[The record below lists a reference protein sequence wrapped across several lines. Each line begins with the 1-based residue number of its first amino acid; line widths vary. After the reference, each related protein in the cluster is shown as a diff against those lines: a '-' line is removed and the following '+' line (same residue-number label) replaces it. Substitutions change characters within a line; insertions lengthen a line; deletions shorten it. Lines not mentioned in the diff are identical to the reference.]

1 VFVHLGHRRGKLLV
15 EFGYENQSSEGEV
28 VGHGDEQKNAANK
41 MATTLPNQPVSEVP
55 TAVASAVTCADCPS
69 AAGTVTFTAHV
80 ARRFITVYSTT
91 PIATRQVEP
100 SCAPLR
106 PDSTNSKTT
115 VSSPNTAASSDG
127 SLGSISSS
135 FSATSPPPGRRTH

>member
-1 VFVHLGHRRGKLLV
+1 MVMNKKRGQQDGDDLAEPACERGADRSHLRRLPVGCGHRHLHRPRG
-15 EFGYENQSSEGEV
+15 Q
-28 VGHGDEQKNAANK
+28 AI
-41 MATTLPNQPVSEVP
+41 
-55 TAVASAVTCADCPS
+55 
-69 AAGTVTFTAHV
+69 
-80 ARRFITVYSTT
+80 ITVYSTT

-115 VSSPNTAASSDG
+115 VSSPNSAASSDG

-135 FSATSPPPGRRTH
+135 FSATSPPPGRRT